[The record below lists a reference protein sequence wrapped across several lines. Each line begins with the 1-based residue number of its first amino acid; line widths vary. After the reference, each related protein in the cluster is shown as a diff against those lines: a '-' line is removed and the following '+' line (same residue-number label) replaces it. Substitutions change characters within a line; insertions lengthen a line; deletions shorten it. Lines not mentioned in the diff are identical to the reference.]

1 MADHFPVPTKED
13 YEIAAR
19 NGIRKNTVYHRIHY
33 RGMTVEEAIT
43 KPLQNRSFSRKY
55 QKYIEL
61 AKQNGINYPTF
72 HARLT
77 KKTTRKWTPEEAAT
91 VPPLKIGRPRIVKMN
106 YQFPTDEEVKQAE
119 AIGIRKSLL
128 NQRLRQGWTMER
140 AISYPVGTSYEGLEK
155 HTKLLKL
162 AKRTGISEST
172 FYRRIK
178 EGMTPYQAASTPK
191 EEKYVDYVTL
201 AEQNGIARKTFY
213 KRVERN
219 MEPLEAATKPAKKR
233 KKVQQ
238 IS

>member
-1 MADHFPVPTKED
+1 MKSKPVPTKED
-13 YEIAAR
+13 YEIAAKH
-19 NGIRKNTVYHRIHY
+19 GIRKSTVYQRIY
-33 RGMTVEEAIT
+33 YGMTLEEAIT

-61 AKQNGINYPTF
+61 AKQNGISYPTF

-77 KKTTRKWTPEEAAT
+77 KKTSRKWTPEEAAT
-91 VPPLKIGRPRIVKMN
+91 IPPLKSGRPRIIKMN
-106 YQFPTDEEVKQAE
+106 YQFPTDEEIKQAASIDVSE
-119 AIGIRKSLL
+119 KLL
-128 NQRLRQGWTMER
+128 NQRLRKGWEMER
-140 AISYPVGTSYEGLEK
+140 AITSPVGTSYEGLEK

-172 FYRRIK
+172 FYRRIR

-191 EEKYVDYVTL
+191 EEKYVEYVTL
-201 AEQNGIARKTFY
+201 AEQNGIAPKTFY

-233 KKVQQ
+233 KKTKQ